1 MDKHVNVEELLA
13 EGNIIRKKI
22 KGYSM
27 YPMLLPDRDE
37 VLIQKVNPATLKRG
51 DVVLYRREHSI
62 LVLHRIW
69 KRKGD
74 KFYTV
79 GDNQSKIEGPLDAGQ
94 IKGKMIGFI
103 RKGKHISAE
112 GLFYRLCSGVWLRL
126 RPVRPYLSKAVHEIK
141 KIKKAREEEK

>member
-1 MDKHVNVEELLA
+1 MDNYVNVEELLA
-13 EGNIIRKKI
+13 EGKVIRKKI

-27 YPMLLPDRDE
+27 YPVLLPDSDE

-51 DVVLYRREHSI
+51 DVILYRREQSI

-79 GDNQSKIEGPLDAGQ
+79 GDNQSKIEGPLDVGQ

-103 RKGKHISAE
+103 RKGKHISTD
-112 GLFYRLCSGVWLRL
+112 GCFYRLYSGVWLCL
-126 RPVRPYLSKAVHEIK
+126 RPVRPYLSKAVHEV
-141 KIKKAREEEK
+141 KIIYNRLRGR